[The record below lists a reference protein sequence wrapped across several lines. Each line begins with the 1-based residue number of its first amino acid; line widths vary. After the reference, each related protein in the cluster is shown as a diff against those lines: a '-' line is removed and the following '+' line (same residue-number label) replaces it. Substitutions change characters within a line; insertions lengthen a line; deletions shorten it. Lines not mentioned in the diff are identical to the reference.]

1 MKKYK
6 IEVRNKH
13 NNRLIEDT
21 DAADFNFI
29 LTVLE
34 TSGHLDID
42 QKELERLYN
51 SEKNDMVKLQQVHFD
66 YLKPDFKLIVY
77 INKNYLD
84 KEALKYNEIDFKL
97 LDDYIQWDYTYNTI
111 DVSDINYIDSE
122 NLDQDIVTIW
132 KAVK

>member
-1 MKKYK
+1 MKKYR

-97 LDDYIQWDYTYNTI
+97 LDNYIQWDYTYNSI

>member
-97 LDDYIQWDYTYNTI
+97 LDNYIQWDYTYNSI

-132 KAVK
+132 KALK

>member
-34 TSGHLDID
+34 TSGHLNID
-42 QKELERLYN
+42 QKELKRLYN

-77 INKNYLD
+77 INKNHLD
-84 KEALKYNEIDFKL
+84 KETLKYNKIDFKL
-97 LDDYIQWDYTYNTI
+97 LVDYIQWDYAYNSI
-111 DVSDINYIDSE
+111 DVSDINYLYPE
-122 NLDQDIVTIW
+122 NLDHDIVTIW
-132 KAVK
+132 KALK

>member
-6 IEVRNKH
+6 IEVRERGS
-13 NNRLIEDT
+13 NRLIEDT

-51 SEKNDMVKLQQVHFD
+51 SEKNDIVKLQQVHFD
-66 YLKPDFKLIVY
+66 YLKRGFKLIVY

>member
-97 LDDYIQWDYTYNTI
+97 LDNYIQWDYTYNTI
-111 DVSDINYIDSE
+111 DVSDINYLYPE
-122 NLDQDIVTIW
+122 NLDHDIVTIW
-132 KAVK
+132 KALK